1 MEFCAGEEVAPEYV
15 PLVEEEANFD
25 GDDRRRFV
33 WRRAPDDA
41 VRRSFRV
48 GIIGAGL
55 GGLCAAIR
63 LEQAGI
69 PYTVF
74 EKNPDVGGTWYENT
88 YPDLRVDV
96 PNHFYSYS
104 FRPNPDWSHYFA
116 RRDELAEYIETCA
129 KEYGVLPNVRCC
141 TEVLAADYDE
151 RRGRW
156 AVQLRDADGT
166 EERIEVDALI
176 SAVGMLSRPSIPDL
190 PGLDAFAG
198 PWFHSARWDHDVDLK
213 GRRVAVVGTGASAM
227 QFAPAIAPDVEQLT
241 IFQRSR
247 HWVTPNPNYHRAV
260 TDAEKWLFHH
270 VPYYEGWY
278 RFLNFWNSADR
289 MYPAFRVDPD
299 WPEPDRA
306 VSRPNDKLRRV
317 MTTHIERELAAR
329 PELVDEVLPD
339 YPALGKRMLQDNGW
353 YRALLRDNVTLVNER
368 IAGVEPDAVVT
379 TSGRSYPADVIVLA
393 TGFQPNKYLWPMRIT
408 GRGGRA
414 RRPLGRGPAGVPRH
428 HRARVPEPLLPLRAE
443 HQPGGRQR
451 HRGPGVPSEL
461 HRQGDRRAAR
471 GRVRHDGVPPGRA
484 RRLQRAGRRRAR
496 APRVAP
502 PARAQ
507 LLQQQQGPRHHEH
520 ALEAARLLAHDEG
533 TRARRLRP
541 EQEAG
546 VSGRLDGQVGIVTGA
561 ASGFGRATANRF
573 AEEGARVVIVDLD
586 EPRGAGVV
594 DEVRAAGTDARLV
607 VGDVSTLEVAQEA
620 VTTATGEFGRLDV
633 LVNNAGIVQGDDR
646 DTWDTTEETWDRL
659 LRVNLRS
666 VYVCSKAAIPVMREA
681 GGGSIVNV
689 ASIAASV
696 CVGGA
701 AYAAAKGGILSYTRH
716 VARELAARNVRV
728 NCVSPGFMR
737 TPMTTGERLGL
748 DEEAQEARIQGW
760 ARLMPTKRLG
770 SVDDIANAIVYLAS
784 AEAGYVTGQEI
795 IVDGAYVVR

>member
-1 MEFCAGEEVAPEYV
+1 MNPVDPSALTAALAEANLAVLVSALAHLTGDLTLIDRYPDPRQFDHGRGPGTLPPAEAEAIRAEAVAVLGAPDGPVARPAVDEASLHRIMEFCAGEEVAPEYL

-33 WRRAPDDA
+33 WRRVPDDA

-393 TGFQPNKYLWPMRIT
+393 TGFLPNKYLWPMRIT
-408 GRGGRA
+408 GRGVVLEDLWGEDPRAYLGITVPGFPNLFCLYGPNTNPVVGSVIAVLECQVNYIVRAIGALLEDGYATMECRQDVHDAYNERVDAEHEHLVWRHPRVHSYYNNSKGRVTTNMPWKLLDYWRMTKEPA
-414 RRPLGRGPAGVPRH
+414 LDDFVLSRRPA
-428 HRARVPEPLLPLRAE
+428 
-443 HQPGGRQR
+443 
-451 HRGPGVPSEL
+451 
-461 HRQGDRRAAR
+461 
-471 GRVRHDGVPPGRA
+471 
-484 RRLQRAGRRRAR
+484 
-496 APRVAP
+496 
-502 PARAQ
+502 
-507 LLQQQQGPRHHEH
+507 
-520 ALEAARLLAHDEG
+520 
-533 TRARRLRP
+533 
-541 EQEAG
+541 
-546 VSGRLDGQVGIVTGA
+546 
-561 ASGFGRATANRF
+561 
-573 AEEGARVVIVDLD
+573 
-586 EPRGAGVV
+586 
-594 DEVRAAGTDARLV
+594 
-607 VGDVSTLEVAQEA
+607 
-620 VTTATGEFGRLDV
+620 
-633 LVNNAGIVQGDDR
+633 
-646 DTWDTTEETWDRL
+646 
-659 LRVNLRS
+659 
-666 VYVCSKAAIPVMREA
+666 
-681 GGGSIVNV
+681 
-689 ASIAASV
+689 
-696 CVGGA
+696 
-701 AYAAAKGGILSYTRH
+701 
-716 VARELAARNVRV
+716 
-728 NCVSPGFMR
+728 
-737 TPMTTGERLGL
+737 
-748 DEEAQEARIQGW
+748 
-760 ARLMPTKRLG
+760 
-770 SVDDIANAIVYLAS
+770 
-784 AEAGYVTGQEI
+784 
-795 IVDGAYVVR
+795 

>member
-1 MEFCAGEEVAPEYV
+1 MNRVDPSALTAALAEANLAVLVSALAHLTGDLTLIDRHPDPRQFDHGRGPGTLPPAEAEAIRAEAVAVLGAPDGPVARPAVDEASLHRIMEFCAGEEVAPEYV

-33 WRRAPDDA
+33 WRRVPDDA

-156 AVQLRDADGT
+156 AVQLCGADGT

-227 QFAPAIAPDVEQLT
+227 QFVPAIAPDVEQLT

-368 IAGVEPDAVVT
+368 IVVR
-379 TSGRSYPADVIVLA
+379 G
-393 TGFQPNKYLWPMRIT
+393 T
-408 GRGGRA
+408 GRGRHHVGPLVRGRRHRAGDRVPAQQVPVADADHRPRRRA

-451 HRGPGVPSEL
+451 HRRSWSAKSTTSSKRSARCSRTATPRWSAARTCTTPTTSGSTPSTSTSCGAT
-461 HRQGDRRAAR
+461 RACTATTTTARAASPR
-471 GRVRHDGVPPGRA
+471 TCPGSCS
-484 RRLQRAGRRRAR
+484 
-496 APRVAP
+496 
-502 PARAQ
+502 
-507 LLQQQQGPRHHEH
+507 
-520 ALEAARLLAHDEG
+520 
-533 TRARRLRP
+533 T
-541 EQEAG
+541 
-546 VSGRLDGQVGIVTGA
+546 TGA
-561 ASGFGRATANRF
+561 
-573 AEEGARVVIVDLD
+573 
-586 EPRGAGVV
+586 
-594 DEVRAAGTDARLV
+594 
-607 VGDVSTLEVAQEA
+607 
-620 VTTATGEFGRLDV
+620 
-633 LVNNAGIVQGDDR
+633 
-646 DTWDTTEETWDRL
+646 
-659 LRVNLRS
+659 
-666 VYVCSKAAIPVMREA
+666 
-681 GGGSIVNV
+681 
-689 ASIAASV
+689 
-696 CVGGA
+696 
-701 AYAAAKGGILSYTRH
+701 
-716 VARELAARNVRV
+716 
-728 NCVSPGFMR
+728 
-737 TPMTTGERLGL
+737 
-748 DEEAQEARIQGW
+748 
-760 ARLMPTKRLG
+760 
-770 SVDDIANAIVYLAS
+770 
-784 AEAGYVTGQEI
+784 
-795 IVDGAYVVR
+795 